1 MMHSSI
7 LVLYQLALVEREVNE
22 LVHGCL
28 RKKKAEKDTS
38 TATGSLPSLLAAK
51 KPVSVDDVCPIC
63 QEDLLGSPMALTH
76 CR

>member
-1 MMHSSI
+1 
-7 LVLYQLALVEREVNE
+7 VYQLALVEREVNE
-22 LVHGCL
+22 LVHGYL
-28 RKKKAEKDTS
+28 RKKKDPIVDHKNVS

-51 KPVSVDDVCPIC
+51 KPVSADDVCPIC